1 MITLH
6 DIHKSFHDQ
15 EVLHGVDLEIPEGET
30 IVLIGPSGCGKST
43 LLRLMIGLLFPDEG
57 SVTLLGQP
65 VTRTNLTQLRQQLGF
80 VLQNGGLFPHLTAR
94 QNVELMAHF
103 LKKDPKWIAERTEEL
118 QELTHLESKM
128 LDRYPRQLSGGQ
140 VQRVALMRALM
151 LDPKILFLD
160 EPLGA
165 LDPIHRSQ
173 LQQDMKSIFSTL
185 GKTVVLVTHDIGEA
199 AALGDRVA
207 IMDAGNILQF
217 DTLSKLV
224 NEPVSPFVTSFIN
237 AQRQPWQILEA
248 QIS

>member
-1 MITLH
+1 MITLRN
-6 DIHKSFHDQ
+6 IHKSFHGQ
-15 EVLHGVDLEIPEGET
+15 EVLHGIDLEIPEGET

-43 LLRLMIGLLFPDEG
+43 LLRLMIGLLFPDAG
-57 SVTLLGQP
+57 SVTLLGES
-65 VTRTNLTQLRQQLGF
+65 VTREKLTGLRQQLGF
-80 VLQNGGLFPHLTAR
+80 VLQNGGLFPHLSAR
-94 QNVELMAHF
+94 ENVQLMAHF
-103 LKKDPKWIAERTEEL
+103 LKKNPTWIRERTDEL
-118 QELTHLESKM
+118 QVLTHLESNM

-173 LQQDMKSIFSTL
+173 LQQDMKAIFSTL

-207 IMDAGNILQF
+207 IMESGNILQY
-217 DTLSKLV
+217 DTLAKLAK
-224 NEPVSPFVTSFIN
+224 EPASPFVTSFIN
-237 AQRQPWQILEA
+237 AQRQPWQILEN
-248 QIS
+248 QIV